1 MLRPSMA
8 VSRAFREVFISLLV
22 MSGLLASFGLG
33 LHVPSEDGT
42 GGGDDIES
50 GGSCM
55 M

>member
-1 MLRPSMA
+1 MA

-22 MSGLLASFGLG
+22 MSGLLASFGL
-33 LHVPSEDGT
+33 HVPSEDGT